1 MFDTSSMSCDSHI
14 STYVCVG
21 LSHLLLG
28 MSVVFLLSLTVIIIV
43 CALIREGSMDVG
55 YTRLC
60 VWNISLWNISTSM
73 LKPSF
78 IMLIVAAR
86 KSVRHSP

>member
-14 STYVCVG
+14 STYVLVG

-43 CALIREGSMDVG
+43 CALNREGSMDVG
-55 YTRLC
+55 YTHLC
-60 VWNISLWNISTSM
+60 VWNIILWNISTSM